1 MNDSKKISNTETYGW
16 LHSRNKISRKG
27 SMNATR
33 YMSKYTHK
41 LSFMLHFNRNILT
54 LTTKS
59 SFTAIP
65 FIFIPLLLTN
75 FFLSVYFMYINK
87 CINKK
92 KIYVHKMKYILMCYT
107 WKKIVTL
114 AGNMTQAFAG
124 HKREMWEHQQ
134 NRKKI
139 QAIAIFEHQHATT
152 YSTRM
157 DVESFEWG
165 RKKNEASENGKK
177 RQFISVSTHIL
188 RDMRWEM

>member
-1 MNDSKKISNTETYGW
+1 
-16 LHSRNKISRKG
+16 
-27 SMNATR
+27 
-33 YMSKYTHK
+33 
-41 LSFMLHFNRNILT
+41 
-54 LTTKS
+54 
-59 SFTAIP
+59 
-65 FIFIPLLLTN
+65 
-75 FFLSVYFMYINK
+75 
-87 CINKK
+87 
-92 KIYVHKMKYILMCYT
+92 MKYILMCYT

-157 DVESFEWG
+157 DVDSFEWG

-177 RQFISVSTHIL
+177 TAIHLCLDAHTARYEMRNVITLATATTFCSFIHCTIDHKWYNSPLCSVYCSSDSFVDELNIL
-188 RDMRWEM
+188 RVPLGEGCL